1 MWPAVLCRADTTQ
14 LYFNPRAV
22 LTCLLPMHSLA
33 GTDCAS
39 LLGADIGL
47 DNRMINCV
55 NCLAIRGLVV
65 GFWFCFSS
73 KGVLFFWRTN
83 KQEEVQTAAR

>member
-14 LYFNPRAV
+14 LVFNPRAV
-22 LTCLLPMHSLA
+22 LTCLLPTLRSLA

-55 NCLAIRGLVV
+55 NCLAIR
-65 GFWFCFSS
+65 FFFCCVF
-73 KGVLFFWRTN
+73 LFRFFFLQRSLIFLEN
-83 KQEEVQTAAR
+83 K